1 VISKEEI
8 QLPNG
13 FTQLMIA
20 VPTLSGEIRVQTVSS
35 LLRTTRML
43 VDYQIPYDIVFVIGN
58 SAVER
63 ARNEL
68 TKIFLD
74 HDHFSHMLQIDSDM
88 DWDEVEVLR
97 LLSDNHDVVF
107 GAGVKKRKP
116 SYMQPQFAMT
126 VLDRE
131 SPVCPLCGCIEVK
144 AGGACF
150 LMTSRKAIEQIME
163 KFPDL
168 KYKSDTE
175 ESEFIPAIFNPYLD
189 EKTNLYYAEDIA
201 FFHRW
206 RETGGKVWLDPRID
220 LGHWGNARW
229 SGDLKKLFSIMDSKE
244 G

>member
-1 VISKEEI
+1 MIPKEELK
-8 QLPNG
+8 LPTG
-13 FTQLMIA
+13 FTKLFIGI
-20 VPTLSGEIRVQTVSS
+20 PTLSGDIRVQTVSS
-35 LLRTTRML
+35 LLNTQRML
-43 VDYQIPYDIVFVIGN
+43 MIYEIPYDIAFVIGN

-74 HDHFSHMLQIDSDM
+74 HQDFSHMLMIDSDM
-88 DWDEVEVLR
+88 DWAAVEVLR
-97 LLSDNHDVVF
+97 LLNDNHDVVF

-116 SYMQPQFAMT
+116 SYMQPDFAMT
-126 VLDRE
+126 VLSRE
-131 SPVCPLCGCIEVK
+131 SPVCELCGCIEVK

-150 LMTSRKAIEQIME
+150 LMVSRNAIEQIMA

-168 KYKSDTE
+168 KYKSDE
-175 ESEFIPAIFNPYLD
+175 EKDQFLPAIFNPYLD
-189 EKTNLYYAEDIA
+189 ETTHLYYAEDIA

-229 SGDLKKLFSIMDSKE
+229 CGDLKKLFSIMDSKE